1 MSTGTASTFQLN
13 FVTCLLR
20 MVLLLLLPLSF
31 LQWGGA
37 FTVSWRNYIRSVF
50 QKGFMYRLSCKP
62 SVILYVAENKT
73 LAGKEDRKYGGEALG
88 RKMAIVFF
96 EDLIGSDLVRR
107 VDRETSGMKQ
117 VLLSVAELLQ
127 TVGGVAVPA
136 DPGSPASQ
144 TEILL
149 ERLYEGLRVQRFS
162 GITEPGAHEPHVF
175 QLDGEVGAEQALA
188 QETPVAN
195 HTKMLLARALQRNNE
210 FAPDETL
217 QSAWGESLASLK
229 ARAAPLFAPPA
240 VPEPEPLGLEAPP
253 GPAGRGR
260 GRGKGGEGGAGPA
273 PAPAGRGGGRGR
285 AGPAAKAP
293 ARGRARGRGRG

>member
-1 MSTGTASTFQLN
+1 
-13 FVTCLLR
+13 
-20 MVLLLLLPLSF
+20 
-31 LQWGGA
+31 
-37 FTVSWRNYIRSVF
+37 
-50 QKGFMYRLSCKP
+50 
-62 SVILYVAENKT
+62 
-73 LAGKEDRKYGGEALG
+73 
-88 RKMAIVFF
+88 
-96 EDLIGSDLVRR
+96 
-107 VDRETSGMKQ
+107 MKQ
-117 VLLSVAELLQ
+117 VLLSIAELLH

-136 DPGSPASQ
+136 DPERPASQ

-149 ERLYEGLRVQRFS
+149 ERLYEDLHIQRFTC
-162 GITEPGAHEPHVF
+162 ITEPGAQEPHVF
-175 QLDGEVGAEQALA
+175 QLDGEVGAEQALS

-195 HTKMLLARALQRNNE
+195 QTKMLLARALQRNNE
-210 FAPDETL
+210 LAPDETL

-273 PAPAGRGGGRGR
+273 PAPAGRGRGRGR
-285 AGPAAKAP
+285 AGPAAKTP